1 MKRKCFVVFRHFHKN
16 FSEIFRIFSRSA
28 GIAFLSLPFCIRAC
42 RKVPVCRSA
51 EKCGFLRLLCEF
63 SLIPMQN
70 MIYLGC
76 ILPTPNAPGQRAF
89 SRCAAP
95 FFLEIRQY
103 SCVKLTKQLLDRA
116 LFAELAASLVFSLGV
131 GYAYQRTGLLAFSM
145 AAHGAER
152 LLSNALA
159 RGK

>member
-28 GIAFLSLPFCIRAC
+28 GIPFLSLPFCIRAC
-42 RKVPVCRSA
+42 RKVHVCRSA

-76 ILPTPNAPGQRAF
+76 ILPTPNAPGQRVF

-103 SCVKLTKQLLDRA
+103 SCEKMSCSTQK
-116 LFAELAASLVFSLGV
+116 FLAAGHIGSWKNTPL
-131 GYAYQRTGLLAFSM
+131 T
-145 AAHGAER
+145 
-152 LLSNALA
+152 NAGKLRKIA
-159 RGK
+159 RIRNKS

>member
-28 GIAFLSLPFCIRAC
+28 GIPFLSLPFCIRAC

-76 ILPTPNAPGQRAF
+76 ILPTPNAPGQRVF

-95 FFLEIRQY
+95 FFLGIRQY
-103 SCVKLTKQLLDRA
+103 SCEKMSCSTQK
-116 LFAELAASLVFSLGV
+116 FLAAGHIGSFQIHPGCRLERQFGQWFRWSLP
-131 GYAYQRTGLLAFSM
+131 AFS
-145 AAHGAER
+145 GVQS
-152 LLSNALA
+152 LPQTLQVNVS
-159 RGK
+159 